1 MPLSGNLGFVPLGD
15 VLRLVSR
22 TRQKVSVEVRGPDV
36 RGRVFFV
43 KDGIVLA
50 TVIDDGDLRQLLVNS
65 NLVDDAYLR
74 QVESGEAD
82 FRALTDKP
90 ERLVDTLREI
100 TVESLYQMTE
110 NGSSFEVKKESV
122 TPYGAAEAFE
132 VEGLMDDVNN
142 RADEWIEVASVVSD
156 IEGVIT
162 MRGDLGDREEVTISR
177 DAWKMLSELGT
188 GASVSDMASRLGTT
202 PFRASRMAVELATKG
217 LLLLDDHLPVE
228 EPAHPEDEDSLPTE
242 EGLAADVEAN
252 EASDDSKT
260 SWWEDSKAED
270 SEEDGADFVSDADG
284 DAEEDAEIFLE
295 KVFSELS
302 SEESA
307 DEGQRIGSRG
317 RFGSVLDDQPDTD

>member
-1 MPLSGNLGFVPLGD
+1 M
-15 VLRLVSR
+15 
-22 TRQKVSVEVRGPDV
+22 EVRGPDV

-82 FRALTDKP
+82 VRELADKTD
-90 ERLVDTLREI
+90 RLVDNLREI

-110 NGSSFEVKKESV
+110 NGSSFEVKKDSV

-132 VEGLMDDVNN
+132 VEGLLDDVND
-142 RADEWIEVASVVSD
+142 RADEWVEVASVVSD
-156 IEGVIT
+156 IEGVIR

-177 DAWKMLSELGT
+177 DAWKMLSGLGT

-217 LLLLDDHLPVE
+217 LLLLDGHIPVE
-228 EPAHPEDEDSLPTE
+228 EPAPPEDEDSLPTE

-252 EASDDSKT
+252 EASDDSKK

-270 SEEDGADFVSDADG
+270 SEEDASQEEDDSDFVLDTDG

-307 DEGQRIGSRG
+307 DEGQRIGSRR
-317 RFGSVLDDQPDTD
+317 RFGSVLDDQPDID